1 MDADDTTATIAALED
16 RRFAAMCARDWA
28 TLDELLSDDLSY
40 THSSARVDSK
50 ASYIQGMRD
59 NIFVYRG
66 VDVRE
71 RRVMPLGDTALVFGH
86 AVVDVLSRGTPKLL
100 DSRTL
105 AVWHRE
111 NGAWRFLAYQPTPVP
126 PG

>member
-59 NIFVYRG
+59 NIFV
-66 VDVRE
+66 
-71 RRVMPLGDTALVFGH
+71 
-86 AVVDVLSRGTPKLL
+86 
-100 DSRTL
+100 
-105 AVWHRE
+105 
-111 NGAWRFLAYQPTPVP
+111 
-126 PG
+126 